1 MSISHEQCPLC
12 FPNPADILFDSHNFY
27 MMTSK
32 SMGDALIIPKGHYLT
47 MADLPTE
54 IIIEFEEMRSLVR
67 RMLNTDFGSCIFY
80 EHTGQGLA
88 WDFVGHGDGH
98 GHAHLHCAC
107 TTNGFLARLPET
119 YVPREVE
126 SWKQVL
132 DSRHGG
138 EHYFYYEDKN
148 DRKFVIL
155 VTNGAKSLMEDI
167 IK

>member
-1 MSISHEQCPLC
+1 MSVSHKECPLC
-12 FPNPADILFDSHNFY
+12 DPNPADILFDSHNFY
-27 MMTSK
+27 LMTSK
-32 SMGDALIIPKGHYLT
+32 SAGDAVIIPKGHYLT
-47 MADLPTE
+47 MADLPEE

-67 RMLNTDFGSCIFY
+67 RMLKADFGSCAFY

-107 TTNGFLARLPET
+107 TSNEFLTRLPGT

-132 DSRHGG
+132 DSRRGG
-138 EHYFYYEDKN
+138 EHYFYFEDKN
-148 DRKFVIL
+148 DRKFVVL
-155 VTNGAKSLMEDI
+155 VTNGGTHLAEDI
-167 IK
+167 MK